1 MQKKDSQEE
10 IPKEI
15 GRRDPILYIRQ
26 EGIERAEDIMLEEI
40 LIECVADMIAD
51 PKMNYRFDS
60 PIASDSIRILFHRKE
75 KLGKEYFYL
84 TKAEVNGNEHVFYVG
99 SYRICKM
106 IESKRSNRID
116 GILDGRDNKRY

>member
-1 MQKKDSQEE
+1 MQKKNYKEE
-10 IPKEI
+10 ISKEI
-15 GRRDPILYIRQ
+15 GRRDPILHIRQ
-26 EGIERAEDIMLEEI
+26 EGIERAEDIMLKEI
-40 LIECVADMIAD
+40 LIECVVDMIAD
-51 PKMNYRFDS
+51 TKMNYRFDS
-60 PIASDSIRILFHRKE
+60 PIESDSIRILFHRKE

-99 SYRICKM
+99 SYRISKI

>member
-1 MQKKDSQEE
+1 
-10 IPKEI
+10 
-15 GRRDPILYIRQ
+15 
-26 EGIERAEDIMLEEI
+26 MLEEI

-60 PIASDSIRILFHRKE
+60 PIESDSIRILFHRKE

-99 SYRICKM
+99 SYRISKI

-116 GILDGRDNKRY
+116 GILYGRYNKRY

>member
-1 MQKKDSQEE
+1 MQKKNYKEE
-10 IPKEI
+10 ISKEI

-40 LIECVADMIAD
+40 LIECVVDMIAD

-60 PIASDSIRILFHRKE
+60 TIASDSIRILFHRKE

-99 SYRICKM
+99 SYRIGKI

-116 GILDGRDNKRY
+116 GILYGRDNKRY

>member
-1 MQKKDSQEE
+1 
-10 IPKEI
+10 
-15 GRRDPILYIRQ
+15 
-26 EGIERAEDIMLEEI
+26 MLEEI
-40 LIECVADMIAD
+40 LIECVVEMIAD